1 MESDSNGALRVRIGI
16 FGGTFD
22 PIHSGHITVARE
34 FAEACGLDEV
44 LMMASAVPP
53 HRSEPSATADQ
64 RYEMLCLAVQADP
77 LLTPSD
83 MEIHR
88 EGPSYTLDTV
98 QEVRTFNEG
107 QVPWMALG
115 ADAFAEIAA
124 WHRPADV
131 LAAVHLVVLT
141 RPGFEVDLITPLP
154 GEARERYSAEDEGVL
169 MHDAGGS
176 LRALAVTPVD
186 LSSSVIRELAGKN
199 EKIANLV
206 PEAVLKYIQL
216 NGIYVPTKVAPG

>member
-1 MESDSNGALRVRIGI
+1 VKKIGI

-22 PIHSGHITVARE
+22 PVHNGHITVARE

-64 RYEMLCLAVQADP
+64 RYEMLCLAVKQDP
-77 LLTPSD
+77 LLTSSD

-88 EGPSYTLDTV
+88 EGTSYTLNTV
-98 QEVRTFNEG
+98 QDVRTLNED
-107 QVPWMALG
+107 QIPWMALG
-115 ADAFAEIAA
+115 ADAFAEIAT

-154 GEARERYSAEDEGVL
+154 EEARDRYSVEEEGVL
-169 MHDAGGS
+169 IHDAGGS
-176 LRALAVTPVD
+176 LRALAVTPMD
-186 LSSSVIRELAGKN
+186 LSSSLIREMAGKDEN
-199 EKIANLV
+199 IANLV

-216 NGIYVPTKVAPG
+216 NSIYTPGRVADPSTGSHLR

>member
-1 MESDSNGALRVRIGI
+1 MKNIGI

-22 PIHSGHITVARE
+22 PVHNGHITVARE

-64 RYEMLCLAVQADP
+64 RYEMLSLAVQHDP

-98 QEVRTFNEG
+98 RAVRSMHGG
-107 QVPWMALG
+107 QIPWMALG
-115 ADAFAEIAA
+115 ADAFAEISA
-124 WHRPADV
+124 WHRPGEV
-131 LAAVHLVVLT
+131 LAGVHLVVLT
-141 RPGFEVDLITPLP
+141 RPGFEVDLKTPLP
-154 GEARERYSAEDEGVL
+154 GEARDRYSVKEQNVLIHDEG
-169 MHDAGGS
+169 GT
-176 LRALAVTPVD
+176 LRALAVTPLD
-186 LSSSVIRELAGKN
+186 LSSSVIRVMAGKGDD
-199 EKIANLV
+199 IANLV

-216 NGIYVPTKVAPG
+216 NGIYKPAKMTPG